1 MTTGP
6 EQIEKAALDARVNLD
21 AEEKEQVLKTSLAL
35 MEQLDTVSES
45 VLKDIPATF
54 YGHNQAGRMRKDEKT
69 PSLPLEKTLQNA
81 ADADEYCFHVPRIV
95 EE

>member
-1 MTTGP
+1 MSTTP
-6 EQIEKAALDARVNLD
+6 EPIEKAALDARMTLS
-21 AEEKEQVLKTSLAL
+21 AEEKERVMKSSRAL
-35 MEQLDTVSES
+35 MEQLGAISKN

-54 YGHNQAGRMRKDEKT
+54 YGHKQAGKMREDEKQ